1 VRRFR
6 LPSFVLIDGMF
17 KEPFPILHVQDPER
31 SARFYLDNFGFEQ
44 TFRWPE
50 EGALEFAF
58 LRLGETGIGIASTA
72 APDLPDWPHDRPTGS
87 FQLCI
92 YTDDTDAAAGRLVA
106 QGVRQVTAPR
116 EMEWG
121 EKLAFFEDPDGNL
134 IHVTAV
140 TAS

>member
-1 VRRFR
+1 MFR
-6 LPSFVLIDGMF
+6 
-17 KEPFPILHVQDPER
+17 EPFPILHVRDPER
-31 SARFYLDNFGFEQ
+31 SARFYSENFGFEQ
-44 TFRWPE
+44 TFRWPQ
-50 EGALEFAF
+50 EGPLEFAF
-58 LRLGETGIGIASTA
+58 LQLGEMGIGVASKA
-72 APDLPDWPHDRPTGS
+72 VPVLPDWPDGRETGS

-92 YTDDTDAAAGRLVA
+92 YTDDTDAAAEELVRR
-106 QGVRQVTAPR
+106 GVKQLTAPR